1 MMPLHMK
8 SCELEKTDFLIV
20 GSGVAAMRC
29 ALALADAGNVLML
42 TKQCSLGQPS
52 KHSNGV
58 IAIASSDEE
67 EIRLH
72 YDDTVC
78 AGEGLCR
85 TEAVKVLVEEG
96 PRYIEELISW
106 GASFERHTAKVL
118 LPKQDAKARP
128 YIFKGRSQTTTN
140 EILETL
146 HKRLVSLPNVK
157 ALVNTAAEDLI
168 LVNGSLAGAHYC
180 DLKTGRRHTV
190 TAKAVF
196 VGTGGM
202 GQLYPE
208 TTNSELSTGDG
219 LAIAFRA
226 GAELSD
232 MEFIQFH
239 PTVLY
244 LKNAPRVLLPE
255 SLRAEGAYLR
265 NADLERF
272 MHHHHPQEELAPR
285 DAVSRAIMM
294 EMMKTQSS
302 YVYLDCTHLDSEILK
317 KRFPGVYQ
325 MFLEFNIDISENM
338 IPIHPAAHYC
348 IGGIK
353 IDTQGKTSL
362 QGLYAAGEASCSG
375 VHGSNRLSSNSL
387 LESLVFGARAGE
399 TMRGEGCTTQGI
411 VHSNGHSEK
420 TPPTGKV
427 RISPEE
433 MGARL
438 KKLMWQNVGVIR
450 TGQNLRQA
458 LQELGEYETHSRPCD
473 TPPHDLR
480 LRNLLSVASVVTS
493 SALAREE
500 SRGAHYRED
509 FPLRK
514 DARFSKHS
522 SISKSRP
529 VCFTD

>member
-1 MMPLHMK
+1 MMTLRMK

-29 ALALADAGNVLML
+29 ALALADSGSVLML
-42 TKQCSLGQPS
+42 TKQCSVAQPS
-52 KHSNGV
+52 KHSDGV

-72 YDDTVC
+72 YEDTLC
-78 AGEGLCR
+78 AGEGLCK

-96 PRYIEELISW
+96 PRYMEELVSW
-106 GASFERHTAKVL
+106 GASFERHAGRVL
-118 LPKQDAKARP
+118 SPKPGAEPRS
-128 YIFKGRSQTTTN
+128 YVFKGRSQSTTN

-146 HKRLVSLPNVK
+146 NRRIAGLPNVK
-157 ALVNTAAEDLI
+157 VLKNTAAEDLI
-168 LVNGSLAGAHYC
+168 IKNGSVVGAHYC
-180 DLKTGRRHTV
+180 DLKTGRQHTV
-190 TAKAVF
+190 SARAVF
-196 VGTGGM
+196 AGTGGM

-208 TTNSELSTGDG
+208 TTNTELSTGDG

-239 PTVLY
+239 PTVLN

-272 MHHHHPQEELAPR
+272 MHHYHPQEELAPR
-285 DAVSRAIMM
+285 DVVSRAILM
-294 EMMKTQSS
+294 EMVKTQSS
-302 YVYLDCTHLDSEILK
+302 YVYLDCTHLDGEILK
-317 KRFPGVYQ
+317 RRFPAVYE

-353 IDTQGKTSL
+353 IDTQGRTSL
-362 QGLYAAGEASCSG
+362 RGLYAAGEASCSG

-399 TMRGEGCTTQGI
+399 AMRGENPPPP
-411 VHSNGHSEK
+411 VPMHSNGHSEK
-420 TPPTGKV
+420 AASSGKGHV
-427 RISPEE
+427 LAEE
-433 MGARL
+433 LVGRL
-438 KKLMWQNVGVIR
+438 KKVMWQFVGVIR
-450 TGQNLRQA
+450 SGLSLRHA
-458 LQELGEYETHSRPCD
+458 LKELEECEAHARPCD
-473 TPPHDLR
+473 STPHALR
-480 LRNLLSVASVVTS
+480 LRNLLSVASVVTA

-514 DARFSKHS
+514 DARFLKHS
-522 SISKSRP
+522 SISKNHA
-529 VCFTD
+529 VCFTE